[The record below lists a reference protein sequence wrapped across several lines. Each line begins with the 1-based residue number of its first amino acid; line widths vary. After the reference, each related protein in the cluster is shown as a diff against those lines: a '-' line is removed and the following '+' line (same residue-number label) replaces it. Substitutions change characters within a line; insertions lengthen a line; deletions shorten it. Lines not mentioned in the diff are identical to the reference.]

1 MKSYFQIRALFLPVV
16 ISSCVSSVN
25 SATTASDVNKT
36 ITVTAPAQINT
47 FKLDDFVGIAVENN
61 SDHEVVLSP
70 EGSIEI
76 TVTSEGQPRNVR
88 NSLNSSNR
96 EILLS
101 PQSQK
106 DTNQTLFG
114 VIPDIKEQGKITVR
128 ITVKGKDQTTNQD
141 VSAYV
146 DLILSP

>member
-61 SDHEVVLSP
+61 SDHEVLLSP

-106 DTNQTLFG
+106 YTNQTLFG

>member
-61 SDHEVVLSP
+61 SDHEVLLSS

-106 DTNQTLFG
+106 YTNQTLFG